1 MNGLSLASHT
11 VPPGGN
17 CPVWM
22 YSRTYR
28 AMHRFG
34 ELNMQWPSP
43 SEARTTE
50 PGQREAMVWALR
62 LDELVLDG
70 W

>member
-1 MNGLSLASHT
+1 
-11 VPPGGN
+11 
-17 CPVWM
+17 
-22 YSRTYR
+22 
-28 AMHRFG
+28 MHRFG